1 MSSHWQNEDSHHFM
15 SVSPD
20 QAAGGECNLARFSPS
35 FYMDV
40 LRPYEEVYKT
50 IQGILFHRRPVAFT
64 ITISVVE
71 LLFTFVYNYDLGFLS
86 LLTLS
91 LSLYFVVQLVFK
103 FTGYGIIARAFP
115 PIDEGQPH
123 ESNRIYPL
131 LPFCQRLSHISSTVV
146 DALVRT
152 REANKAGSI
161 QSLFVSSSVF
171 GGLFVFFALCGSFWP
186 IFVIVNIVLLAP
198 GIIMYPAVFPYTQP
212 YILKFTEAMKYPY
225 YHAQC
230 K

>member
-1 MSSHWQNEDSHHFM
+1 M

-20 QAAGGECNLARFSPS
+20 QTAGGECKLARFSPS

-40 LRPYEEVYKT
+40 LGPYEAVYKT
-50 IQGILFHRRPVAFT
+50 IQGILFYRRPIAFA

-71 LLFTFVYNYDLGFLS
+71 LLFAFVYNYDLGFLS
-86 LLTLS
+86 LLMLS
-91 LSLYFVVQLVFK
+91 LSLYCVVPLVFK

-131 LPFCQRLSHISSTVV
+131 LPFCQRLSHISSTIV

-152 REANKAGSI
+152 HEANKAGSI

-186 IFVIVNIVLLAP
+186 VFVIVNIVLLAP
-198 GIIMYPAVFPYTQP
+198 GIILYPTVFPYTQP
-212 YILKFTEAMKYPY
+212 YILKFAEAIQCPY
-225 YHAQC
+225 CRAQC